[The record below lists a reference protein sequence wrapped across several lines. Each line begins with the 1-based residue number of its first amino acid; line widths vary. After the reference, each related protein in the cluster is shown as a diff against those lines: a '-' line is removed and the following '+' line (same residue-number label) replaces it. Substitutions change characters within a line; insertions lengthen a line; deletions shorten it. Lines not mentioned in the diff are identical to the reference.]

1 MNVRILELAERR
13 EWGARQRLYVAGV
26 LVLDALRRLARGR
39 RRAYYYHA
47 EAAAYRARIEDI
59 QARAKLSPRVG
70 AIVPWILVGNTVW
83 RIKRRP
89 V

>member
-1 MNVRILELAERR
+1 MR
-13 EWGARQRLYVAGV
+13 
-26 LVLDALRRLARGR
+26 
-39 RRAYYYHA
+39 
-47 EAAAYRARIEDI
+47 
-59 QARAKLSPRVG
+59 RAKLSPRVG